1 MPNVL
6 TYTTETLVAAWL
18 VGLFLGFLDYWQW
31 RKKAALQTKDR
42 VMIATLHGIVV
53 GAAFSV
59 MAVVQRGADHGLVPQ
74 DLKWF
79 VIAMILLL
87 LAAYGLSVFLQ
98 QRLLTTKNLSGG
110 RLSSNREPSS
120 ESEAN

>member
-1 MPNVL
+1 MPNLL
-6 TYTTETLVAAWL
+6 TYTTESLVAAWL
-18 VGLFLGFLDYWQW
+18 AALFIGFVNYWHW
-31 RKKAALQTKDR
+31 RKQAVLQTKDR
-42 VMIATLHGIVV
+42 VMLAMFQGIVI

-59 MAVVQRGADHGLVPQ
+59 FAAVQRGADHGLVPQ

-87 LAAYGLSVFLQ
+87 LAASALSVFLL

-110 RLSSNREPSS
+110 RLSSSREASS
-120 ESEAN
+120 G

>member
-1 MPNVL
+1 
-6 TYTTETLVAAWL
+6 
-18 VGLFLGFLDYWQW
+18 
-31 RKKAALQTKDR
+31 
-42 VMIATLHGIVV
+42 LHGIVV